1 MKEFFSNKLLTLA
14 TEKEINSIFA
24 LIALGYISGEIL
36 EIIESDSVYSVC
48 ETVEMEI
55 DNILLA
61 CERRALNIVGLC
73 CGKRA

>member
-61 CERRALNIVGLC
+61 CEIRALNIIRLC
-73 CGKRA
+73 RGN

>member
-24 LIALGYISGEIL
+24 LIAMGYISGEIL

-61 CERRALNIVGLC
+61 CEIRALNIIRLC
-73 CGKRA
+73 RGN